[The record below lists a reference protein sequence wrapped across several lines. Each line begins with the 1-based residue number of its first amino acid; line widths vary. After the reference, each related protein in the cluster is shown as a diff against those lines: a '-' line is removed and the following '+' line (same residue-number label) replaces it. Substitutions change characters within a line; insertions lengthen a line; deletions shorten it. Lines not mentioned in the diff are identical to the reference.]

1 MPYPERHLMPTGTV
15 KWYSS
20 EKGYGFISPDNNTG
34 GRDHFVHRTAL
45 ARANIATLHEGQ
57 RVEYELERDDRTGKV
72 AAVGL
77 RVV

>member
-1 MPYPERHLMPTGTV
+1 MPTGTV

-34 GRDHFVHRTAL
+34 GRDAFVHRTAL
-45 ARANIATLHEGQ
+45 ARANIAAIHEGQ
-57 RVEYELERDDRTGKV
+57 RVEYELERDARTGKV